1 LFNNFLEEYM
11 GGLRFDLENQLSV
24 AQAFTG
30 AATVSTH
37 SYKKQTAAQD
47 ISIGRRMA
55 LLVMPTVAAGS
66 GSTHTLEVIQA
77 DNAALSSGVEV
88 LSSVSVAAAD
98 LQVGDQIEI
107 PIPQGVMDKMYLGF
121 RNTATGGTTTVTL
134 DVYLV
139 PQDEIAKYKSFP
151 KVNDAEV

>member
-1 LFNNFLEEYM
+1 M
-11 GGLRFDLENQLSV
+11 GSKYDIENQLSV

-37 SYKKQTAAQD
+37 SYQKQTAAQD

-55 LLVMPTVAAGS
+55 LLVMPTVSAGA

-77 DNAALSSGVEV
+77 TDAALTTSIDV
-88 LSSVSVAAAD
+88 LNTVTVLAANLTA
-98 LQVGDQIEI
+98 GKRIEL
-107 PIPQGVMDKMYLGF
+107 PIPQGVMNKQFIGF

-139 PQDEIAKYKSFP
+139 PQDEIAAYKSFP
-151 KVNDAEV
+151 KINDALV

>member
-1 LFNNFLEEYM
+1 M
-11 GGLRFDLENQLSV
+11 RFDIQNQLSV

-30 AATVSTH
+30 SATVSTN
-37 SYKKQTAAQD
+37 SYKKQSAAQD

-55 LLVMPTVAAGS
+55 LLLMPTVAAGA

-77 DNAALSSGVEV
+77 DNAALTSGVES
-88 LSSVSVAAAD
+88 LGSVSALAAA
-98 LQVGDQIEI
+98 LTLGDEIEI
-107 PIPQGVMDKMYLGF
+107 PIPQGVMDKEYIGF
-121 RNTATGGTTTVTL
+121 RHTATGGTTTLTC

-151 KVNDAEV
+151 KTNDALV